1 MKNLHLSLYL
11 IFAISASV
19 VLLNRYTDL
28 YLTDYRVHFF
38 FLFFAASSFVVII
51 GHLFKKLRTN
61 KSIFITFI
69 IVGILCF
76 LKAFFTWGGDWKT
89 QTRMYQNIENQNKT
103 VDLQLRADKFNFGYK
118 ERVVE
123 INTIAPFMQWTTDVD
138 TTKMDASKWKRVDLR
153 LNEMKLPLVAEK
165 N

>member
-11 IFAISASV
+11 IFAITASV

-28 YLTDYRVHFF
+28 YLSDYRVHFF

-51 GHLFKKLRTN
+51 GHLFKKLQTN

-69 IVGILCF
+69 IVGVVCF

-103 VDLQLRADKFNFGYK
+103 VDIQLRADKFNFGYK

-138 TTKMDASKWKRVDLR
+138 TTKMDESKWKRVDLK
-153 LNEMKLPLVAEK
+153 LNEMKLPVVDK
-165 N
+165 NF

>member
-11 IFAISASV
+11 IFAITASV

-51 GHLFKKLRTN
+51 GHLFKKLQTN

-69 IVGILCF
+69 IVGIVCF

-103 VDLQLRADKFNFGYK
+103 VDIQLRADKFNFGYK

-123 INTIAPFMQWTTDVD
+123 IHTIAPFMQWTTDVD
-138 TTKMDASKWKRVDLR
+138 TTKMDESKWKRVDLK
-153 LNEMKLPLVAEK
+153 LNEMKLPVVDK
-165 N
+165 NF